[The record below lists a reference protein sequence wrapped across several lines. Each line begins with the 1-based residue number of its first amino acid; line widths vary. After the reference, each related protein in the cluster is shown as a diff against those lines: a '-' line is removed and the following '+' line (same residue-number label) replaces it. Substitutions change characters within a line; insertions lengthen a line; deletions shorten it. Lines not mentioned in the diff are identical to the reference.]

1 MGLDMYL
8 DRFPRYK
15 HYSVRDMN
23 NVDSYL
29 EWLDREKEHGAETKK
44 YSLEEW
50 CGVDEKDLPPKED
63 LEHLISLARPRTYA
77 WDHKRKYERV
87 KLNEGVAY
95 WRKAN
100 AVHKWFV
107 FNIQDD
113 EDDCQYH
120 REVTKENLEELRD
133 ICKKILEECVLIKG
147 KVKNGYRIDK
157 NGKEVPNWQE
167 GLVVANPEIC
177 KKLLPSTDG
186 FFFGMT
192 EYNEWY
198 IEDVR
203 YTYEVISKILEE
215 TDFEKQMIYYCSS
228 W

>member
-8 DRFPRYK
+8 ERFPRYK
-15 HYSVRDMN
+15 DYDANNIMAYEDYLGWKKEGGLEAVGEFDAWGCYS
-23 NVDSYL
+23 Y
-29 EWLDREKEHGAETKK
+29 E
-44 YSLEEW
+44 
-50 CGVDEKDLPPKED
+50 DLPSEED
-63 LEHLISLARPRTYA
+63 RAYFDQFMSTKYWTWDGEHQFPHERI
-77 WDHKRKYERV
+77 YEQ
-87 KLNEGVAY
+87 VAY

-100 AVHKWFV
+100 AIHKWFV

-133 ICKKILEECVLIKG
+133 ICKKILEECVLVKG
-147 KVKNGYRIDK
+147 RIKNGYKIDK
-157 NGKEVPNWQE
+157 NGKEVPNWQD

-186 FFFGMT
+186 FFFGST

-198 IEDVR
+198 MDDVK
-203 YTYEVISKILEE
+203 YTFEVCNKILEE
-215 TDFEKQMIYYCSS
+215 TDFEKQMLFYCSS